1 MLYFH
6 HFCTKVLLTCRTDR
20 FSIVSTNVHFPIYRQ
35 SNTCTLSVRSSAGVY
50 FFLILLYAHFSIC
63 DVISTSFRMS
73 HTRAATATLL
83 CLCFEALTGSLDF
96 KGPWTKF
103 AVVCHRSI
111 ASAGVWTPSGRVV
124 DIYDAVAIKINR
136 IEQTVFHFLVHFQ
149 HIHHRLHTSNE
160 CECRILYVILET
172 LEHSG

>member
-1 MLYFH
+1 MSHRSIQHCLQKRTFSYLQTTEH
-6 HFCTKVLLTCRTDR
+6 LHTKCE
-20 FSIVSTNVHFPIYRQ
+20 
-35 SNTCTLSVRSSAGVY
+35 
-50 FFLILLYAHFSIC
+50 
-63 DVISTSFRMS
+63 VISRCLFFSNIAVCTFFCMRC
-73 HTRAATATLL
+73 HQHVIQNVTRAATATLL